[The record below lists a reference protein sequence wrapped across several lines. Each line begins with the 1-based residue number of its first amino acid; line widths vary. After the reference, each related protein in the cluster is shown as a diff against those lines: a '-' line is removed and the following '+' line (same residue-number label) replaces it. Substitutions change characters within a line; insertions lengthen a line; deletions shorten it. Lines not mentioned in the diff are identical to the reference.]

1 MISYLDKNVGKLINK
16 VQSSGL
22 ANNTV
27 IIFTSDNATN
37 NSISSIY
44 KGESVNGTK
53 GTTTF
58 DGTNVPLLIY
68 APGIISLP
76 GSIDTSLV
84 DMTDFFPTIADI
96 AKTSLTAWKPLD
108 GVTFYDNIIGTPL
121 KQRSYDYCYWPQ
133 YFRTEPPFSYVFD
146 YNYKLYDS
154 LSGGNFYRINIDRNE
169 EHPIPNKQLTN
180 DEKKIKNKFQRI
192 LNQSHP

>member
-1 MISYLDKNVGKLINK
+1 LYSAGKYLTDEKVQGKYSEDMFYDFASNFIDSNLNKPFLIFYSFNLVQKPWVPTPDNPEFAAWDPSTDDDTKANKDYYPEMISYLDKNVGKLINK

-68 APGIISLP
+68 AQ
-76 GSIDTSLV
+76 V
-84 DMTDFFPTIADI
+84 
-96 AKTSLTAWKPLD
+96 
-108 GVTFYDNIIGTPL
+108 
-121 KQRSYDYCYWPQ
+121 
-133 YFRTEPPFSYVFD
+133 
-146 YNYKLYDS
+146 
-154 LSGGNFYRINIDRNE
+154 
-169 EHPIPNKQLTN
+169 
-180 DEKKIKNKFQRI
+180 
-192 LNQSHP
+192 